1 MATDTATQRTD
12 GDRKNVGA
20 VRRALKALTTGDIV
34 ADEEF
39 ISADYVN
46 HDTPGAD
53 HGRSARGHTRFREH
67 VGWLHRVFANV
78 EFEEQEVIAA
88 DDRVVVRGVMR
99 ARQVGRL
106 LGIAPAGQQVEVP
119 QVHIFRLVGDK
130 VAEHRTVWAELSLLL
145 QLGAVPLQ

>member
-20 VRRALKALTTGDIV
+20 VRRALKALTTGD
-34 ADEEF
+34 
-39 ISADYVN
+39 VN

-88 DDRVVVRGVMR
+88 GDRVVVRGVMR

-130 VAEHRTVWAELSLLL
+130 VAEHRAVWAELSLLL
-145 QLGAVPLQ
+145 QLGAVPWQ